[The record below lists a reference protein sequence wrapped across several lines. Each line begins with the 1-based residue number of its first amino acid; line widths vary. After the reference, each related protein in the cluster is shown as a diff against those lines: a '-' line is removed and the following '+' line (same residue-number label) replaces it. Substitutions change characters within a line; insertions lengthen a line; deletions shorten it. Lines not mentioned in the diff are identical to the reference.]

1 VQIEVRLFANLRE
14 KLPGA
19 RRGRASL
26 EIAEGTTVWELVAAL
41 EIPERQAQMVLVN
54 GERVARPGTG
64 GEPPVLREGDA
75 AIKVG
80 DAGIRVGEAVL
91 KDGDTV
97 CVFPPLAGG

>member
-1 VQIEVRLFANLRE
+1 MQIEVRLFANLRE
-14 KLPGA
+14 KLLGA

-26 EIAEGTTVWELVAAL
+26 EIVEGTTVWDLVAAL

-54 GERVARPGTG
+54 GERVAWPGTG
-64 GEPPVLREGDA
+64 GEPPIPKEGDA
-75 AIKVG
+75 AMKV
-80 DAGIRVGEAVL
+80 AETVL